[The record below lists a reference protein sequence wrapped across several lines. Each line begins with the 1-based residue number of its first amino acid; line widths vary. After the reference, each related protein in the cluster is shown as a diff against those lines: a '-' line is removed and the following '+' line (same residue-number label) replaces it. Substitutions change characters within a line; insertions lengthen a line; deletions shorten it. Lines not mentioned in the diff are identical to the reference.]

1 LKKSKENGKLKIKR
15 EKEFTMPRKSHQV
28 KLSEEEKERLKSI
41 THKGSKESA
50 RTIMHAN
57 ILLLSND
64 GMQGKKKTN
73 REIAEIF
80 DISANTVNAVRYL
93 YTNEGLEVALSRKS
107 RISPPNASKITGDFE
122 AQVIA
127 TVLSPAPK
135 GRANWTLRLLA
146 EHCMEK
152 NYIVSIS
159 HTAIGEMLNTNEVKP
174 HLSKYWCIPKEND
187 AHFVAYMEDVL
198 GIYQRPY
205 NPKIPVICMD
215 EKPIQLL
222 DEIIERVSAKPL
234 RTDPD
239 TGLIKPG
246 ELEKI
251 DYQYERCGVAS
262 IFVFCEPLK
271 GWRYLK
277 ALETRKKGDF
287 AMMLKEIGDIFYP
300 DIDRIILISDNL
312 NTHNISSFYEA
323 YPPQIAYQLLQKF
336 EFHHT
341 PKHGSWLNIA
351 ECELSSLAIQALGNQ
366 RVNSVGLLNEIMS
379 DWQTDRNTRQKG
391 VNWQFTNNDAR
402 IKLNRLYPKPIFQ

>member
-1 LKKSKENGKLKIKR
+1 MPEIKYRIELSEAEVSKLKEITQKG
-15 EKEFTMPRKSHQV
+15 KS
-28 KLSEEEKERLKSI
+28 
-41 THKGSKESA
+41 SA
-50 RTIMHAN
+50 RKIMHAN
-57 ILLLSND
+57 ILLKANVGNESVRNV
-64 GMQGKKKTN
+64 
-73 REIAEIF
+73 REIAEVLE
-80 DISANTVNAVRYL
+80 ISPNTVNAVKKT
-93 YTNEGLEVALSRKS
+93 YTESGLDAALERKT
-107 RISPPNASKITGDFE
+107 RISPPHASKITGEFE

-127 TVLSPAPK
+127 TALSPAPQ

-152 NYIVSIS
+152 QYILEIS
-159 HTAIGEMLNTNEVKP
+159 HTAIGDMLNTNEVKP
-174 HLSKYWCIPKEND
+174 HLSKYWCVPKEND
-187 AHFVAYMEDVL
+187 ANFVAHMEKVL

-205 NPKIPVICMD
+205 NPKIPVLCMD
-215 EKPIQLL
+215 EKPVQLL
-222 DEIIERVSAKPL
+222 GEVYERVAAKPL

-239 TGLIKPG
+239 TGLVKPG

-287 AMMLKEIGDIFYP
+287 AMMIKEISDTFYS
-300 DIDRIILISDNL
+300 DVDKIILISDNL

-323 YPPQIAYQLLQKF
+323 YPPKTAYQLAQKF

-351 ECELSSLAIQALGNQ
+351 ECELSSLAVQALGNQ
-366 RVNSVGLLNEIMS
+366 RINSVGFLNEIIS
-379 DWQTDRNTRQKG
+379 DWQTDRNARQKG
-391 VNWQFTNNDAR
+391 VNWQFTNDNAR
-402 IKLNRLYPKPIFQ
+402 VKLHRLYPTPIFE

>member
-1 LKKSKENGKLKIKR
+1 MPKEKYKV
-15 EKEFTMPRKSHQV
+15 E
-28 KLSEEEKERLKSI
+28 LSEEEITMLREI
-41 THKGSKESA
+41 THKGNKNSA
-50 RTIMHAN
+50 NTIMHAHV
-57 ILLLSND
+57 LLNTND
-64 GMQGKKKTN
+64 LNPKKRTD
-73 REIAEIF
+73 REISDIF
-80 DISANTVNAVRYL
+80 GISKTTVNQIRQTYA
-93 YTNEGLEVALSRKS
+93 TCGLKAALDRKT
-107 RISPPNASKITGDFE
+107 RLTPANASKITGDFE

-127 TVLSPAPK
+127 TALSPAPK

-152 NYIVSIS
+152 KYILEIS

-187 AHFVAYMEDVL
+187 PHFVAHMEDVL
-198 GIYQRPY
+198 GIYQRPH
-205 NPKIPVICMD
+205 NPKMPVICMD

-222 DEIIERVSAKPL
+222 DEIYERVSAKPL

-246 ELEKI
+246 KLEKI

-262 IFVFCEPLK
+262 IFVFCEPLA
-271 GWRYLK
+271 GWRYMR

-287 AMMLKEIGDIFYP
+287 AMMVKEISDTFYP
-300 DIDRIILISDNL
+300 DIDRVILISDNL

-323 YPPQIAYQLLQKF
+323 FPPKVAYHLAQKF

-366 RVNSVGLLNEIMS
+366 RINSVGLLNEIIS
-379 DWQTDRNTRQKG
+379 DHD
-391 VNWQFTNNDAR
+391 
-402 IKLNRLYPKPIFQ
+402 Y